1 MTGVDPTR
9 GDAVDD
15 GFDGEFLREARL
27 LGSLAGGDPEL
38 SDPPDDLWDR
48 IAAALDDD
56 AAAPPPDSPRLLVVD
71 EPVEG
76 IVSQE
81 TLAAS
86 PHGRWLRSPR
96 HRIVFAVAAAV
107 LAVLVGAGVLVARRD
122 SGPSTVASAVLAP
135 YGGAQ
140 VGAARGKVQ
149 LVNSGGRLRLRVDMH
164 DLPAPAPGTFY
175 EMWLMDPT
183 TGTPVSVASMKEP
196 TPDVAAVIDV
206 PPGTDPSRYDVVDVS
221 VQRLDGG
228 PQHSGN
234 SVLRGTLST

>member
-38 SDPPDDLWDR
+38 SDAPDGLWDR
-48 IAAALDDD
+48 IAAALDD
-56 AAAPPPDSPRLLVVD
+56 AAVPPPDSPRLLVVD

-76 IVSQE
+76 TDFQE

-86 PHGRWLRSPR
+86 PHGRRLRSPR

-122 SGPSTVASAVLAP
+122 NGPSTVASAVLAP

-149 LVNSGGRLRLRVDMH
+149 LVDSGGRLRLRVDMH

-175 EMWLMDPT
+175 EMWLIDPA
-183 TGTPVSVASMKEP
+183 TGAPVSVASMKEP

-228 PQHSGN
+228 PEHSGN
-234 SVLRGTLST
+234 SVLRGTLTT